1 VTTERSSA
9 PLSLLRPMQGSSA
22 DTVKIA
28 LLTRLKPASQEGLA
42 PVAPAWCARSDH
54 RIVRGDMAIY
64 IATNHD
70 PVPDPPCP
78 VCKGGGV
85 DWKVRKDGQ
94 FDRRFKYSAH
104 P

>member
-1 VTTERSSA
+1 
-9 PLSLLRPMQGSSA
+9 
-22 DTVKIA
+22 
-28 LLTRLKPASQEGLA
+28 
-42 PVAPAWCARSDH
+42 
-54 RIVRGDMAIY
+54 MAIY

-104 P
+104 PCPACNGSGHRDGDWRAHRTEVSPEFAAQLRAHLSKRRPDAATLRRWIELGRIPED